1 MKKSSAWLIYTVLRL
16 AAFIVPL
23 AIMLALRV
31 DYIIAGVLSA
41 IIGLCVSYIFFAKW
55 RSQISEQ
62 LYASRR
68 GKVSATERDEHA
80 EDAEV
85 DAATTGSARAVDQQT
100 KPAK

>member
-1 MKKSSAWLIYTVLRL
+1 MKKSSAWFVYTLLRL
-16 AAFIVPL
+16 AAFIVPFI
-23 AIMLALRV
+23 IMIALQV
-31 DYIIAGVLSA
+31 NYLFAGILSA

-62 LYASRR
+62 LYASRE

-85 DAATTGSARAVDQQT
+85 AASATDS
-100 KPAK
+100 

>member
-1 MKKSSAWLIYTVLRL
+1 VKKSSAWLIYTVLRL

-62 LYASRR
+62 LYASRQ
-68 GKVSATERDEHA
+68 GKVSASERDENA

-85 DAATTGSARAVDQQT
+85 DASTNSARTAAPQT

>member
-1 MKKSSAWLIYTVLRL
+1 MKKSSAWLVYTLLRL

-23 AIMLALRV
+23 AIMLALQV
-31 DYIIAGVLSA
+31 NYIIAGVLSA
-41 IIGLCVSYIFFAKW
+41 IIGLCISYIFFAKW

-62 LYASRR
+62 LYSSRA
-68 GKVSATERDEHA
+68 GKVTATDRDEHA

-85 DAATTGSARAVDQQT
+85 DAAATGSATAAGRQT

>member
-1 MKKSSAWLIYTVLRL
+1 MKKSSTWLIYTVLRL

-62 LYASRR
+62 LYAARQ
-68 GKVSATERDEHA
+68 GKVSASVRDESA

-85 DAATTGSARAVDQQT
+85 DATINSARTAAPQT

>member
-1 MKKSSAWLIYTVLRL
+1 MKKSSAWLIYSLLRL

-23 AIMLALRV
+23 VIMLVLGI

-41 IIGLCVSYIFFAKW
+41 VIGLCVSYIFFAKW

-62 LYASRR
+62 LYASRAH
-68 GKVSATERDEHA
+68 KVTATERDEHA

-85 DAATTGSARAVDQQT
+85 DASATGSATTAGQQT
-100 KPAK
+100 KPTK